1 VGQATVVLPTGPSPQ
16 VPADTG
22 ANLRTYII
30 RLAAAVNQAMRGNV
44 SATLQVTL
52 VADDITS
59 TFNDTRVGP
68 WTSIM
73 LVPLTAHAADLL
85 PYVSLS
91 TPVKGTATINHART
105 TYTDCTYLACL
116 IGT

>member
-1 VGQATVVLPTGPSPQ
+1 
-16 VPADTG
+16 
-22 ANLRTYII
+22 
-30 RLAAAVNQAMRGNV
+30 
-44 SATLQVTL
+44 
-52 VADDITS
+52 
-59 TFNDTRVGP
+59 
-68 WTSIM
+68 
-73 LVPLTAHAADLL
+73 L